1 MTPDPLE
8 RLQLPDPAGRLWTCM
23 RDELRHEVVR
33 RIPDF
38 EGWALTG
45 GTILAAQWGHRRST
59 DVDLKVPPRT
69 GLAVLGPKYDPT
81 FDEAMGRLGAG
92 TPVHTDRQIIIPL
105 FDGKIDILEAPLRPE
120 AGQRPVEIDDN
131 SEMVLSNTQILT
143 GKLAGR
149 GLESPTRDLF
159 DVAVAHDLDPEA
171 LEVAVNCIPEDT
183 WRETVARWRQTA
195 QYHADQADLVLKDVA
210 DPWIDIAAD
219 PATAAA
225 ERAVQARYQRI
236 VIEWRGDVLE
246 VVTTCLGRN
255 PRNRRVDSTDA
266 DSVVEDLQRHGI
278 AAHLDHATRRPQDVF
293 DRIEKARGG
302 QGRRVVHATLTPPS
316 AALLRGDRIDHRSD
330 VIPNRTANAGE
341 TGGRDPA
348 RHRPP
353 GTPGEDGGY
362 TR

>member
-1 MTPDPLE
+1 MTSDSLE
-8 RLQLPDPAGRLWTCM
+8 RLELPDPAGRLWTYM
-23 RDELRHEVVR
+23 RDELRDEIVR

-38 EGWALTG
+38 QGWALTG

-59 DVDLKVPPRT
+59 DIDLKVPPRT
-69 GLAVLGPKYDPT
+69 GLPILGPNYDPT
-81 FDEAMGRLGAG
+81 FDDAMERLGAG
-92 TPVHTDRQIIIPL
+92 TLVHADRQIIIPL
-105 FDGKIDILEAPLRPE
+105 FEGKIDIFEGPPRPE
-120 AGQRPVEIDDN
+120 VGQRLVEIDDN
-131 SEMVLSNTQILT
+131 TETVLSNAQILT

-159 DVAVAHDLDPEA
+159 DVGVALDLDPEA

-183 WRETVARWRQTA
+183 WRETIARWRETA
-195 QYHADQADLVLKDVA
+195 PYHAEQADLVLKDVA

-225 ERAVQARYQRI
+225 ERAVRARYQRI
-236 VIEWRGDVLE
+236 VIEWRDDVLE
-246 VVTTCLGRN
+246 VVTTCPGRN
-255 PRNRRVDSTDA
+255 PRTRRIDPKDEDT
-266 DSVVEDLQRHGI
+266 VVEDLQRHGI
-278 AAHLDHATRRPQDVF
+278 AAYLDHATGRPQDVF

-302 QGRRVVHATLTPPS
+302 RGRRVVHATLTPPS
-316 AALLRGDRIDHRSD
+316 AALFRGDRIDHRSD

-353 GTPGEDGGY
+353 GTPGKDGVY